1 MLYNECSS
9 VYFDRNKDT
18 FIEQSAK
25 DLDDTNLE
33 VYFERLTEQVDAI
46 PVKKEFSTGNVSVYV
61 FRRKSKILS
70 FFTFYSCE
78 LCGDY
83 CSFSSKGFRS
93 HRVTVHKIGVLKE
106 RTWDRFGHPFEPLET
121 ETPPA
126 PEINPNDLDEQRQ
139 LEWALKDSA
148 LMYAAK

>member
-1 MLYNECSS
+1 
-9 VYFDRNKDT
+9 
-18 FIEQSAK
+18 
-25 DLDDTNLE
+25 
-33 VYFERLTEQVDAI
+33 FERLTEQVDAI
-46 PVKKEFSTGNVSVYV
+46 PVKKEFSTGNEFDVVAGPSGYPNIKYPSFDQNDFELTSSENRNIFTLYKKRL
-61 FRRKSKILS
+61 FRKKKI
-70 FFTFYSCE
+70 FTFYSCE